1 MKEKIVGSTY
11 KNIDLSKLTFTQKTK
26 PKTIVDHD
34 GSNVT
39 IEVPTGIPECVVE
52 GWIYPENTNQYDKD
66 AKLIEVFTDED
77 NTTMPVGY
85 LAKGSELYNK
95 LKDIT
100 TPLLCKIKVK
110 KFDTIDLNNSYTV
123 IVD

>member
-66 AKLIEVFTDED
+66 AKLIEVFTLFTLDLKTKSID
-77 NTTMPVGY
+77 IAM
-85 LAKGSELYNK
+85 LRK
-95 LKDIT
+95 L
-100 TPLLCKIKVK
+100 
-110 KFDTIDLNNSYTV
+110 
-123 IVD
+123 